1 MTEINNLEE
10 KLLETLKKI
19 KNTDVD
25 EFSLKNK
32 SFLAKVVDIYDGD
45 TCKIIF
51 YLNDKLV
58 KFTCRL
64 NGIDTPEL
72 KPLKSKANRDEEIEK
87 AKLCKNKLT
96 ELCCGENT
104 IENND
109 KLVFIKCND
118 FDKYGRL
125 LIDIYDSKECEI
137 SFNRILVKE
146 GLAKCYDGGKKS

>member
-1 MTEINNLEE
+1 MSEINKIEE
-10 KLLETLKKI
+10 KLQENLKKV
-19 KNTDVD
+19 KNTDVE

-32 SFLAKVVDIYDGD
+32 TFIAKVVDIYDGD

-51 YLNDKLV
+51 YLDDKLV

-72 KPLKSKANRDEEIEK
+72 KPLKTKVNRDEEIEK
-87 AKLCKNKLT
+87 AKQCRNKLI
-96 ELCCGENT
+96 ELCCGT
-104 IENND
+104 KDIENND

-125 LIDIYDSKECEI
+125 LVEIYDSKECEC
-137 SFNRILVKE
+137 SFNNILVKE
-146 GLAKCYDGGKKS
+146 GLAKCYDGGKKN

>member
-1 MTEINNLEE
+1 MTESPDNNDLIEN
-10 KLLETLKKI
+10 LKKV
-19 KNTDVD
+19 KNTDVE

-32 SFLAKVVDIYDGD
+32 TFMAKVVDIYDGD

-51 YLNDKLV
+51 YLDNKLV

-72 KPLKSKANRDEEIEK
+72 KPLKTKVNRDEEIEK
-87 AKLCKNKLT
+87 AKQCRNRLI
-96 ELCCGENT
+96 ELCCGAKD
-104 IENND
+104 D

-125 LIDIYDSKECEI
+125 LVEIYESKECEC
-137 SFNRILVKE
+137 SFNNILTKE
-146 GLAKCYDGGKKS
+146 GLAKCYDGGKKN